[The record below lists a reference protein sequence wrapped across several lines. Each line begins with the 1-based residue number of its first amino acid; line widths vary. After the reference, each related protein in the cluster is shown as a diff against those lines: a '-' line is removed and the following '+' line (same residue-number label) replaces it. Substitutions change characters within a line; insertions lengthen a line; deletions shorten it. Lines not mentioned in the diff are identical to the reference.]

1 MHGVWFRRVGEL
13 GGLTDASQCRG
24 IAENGPDVTLIC
36 QHHFSTGCTSHAIAN
51 TVTSLI
57 LSKKLRLLRTG
68 CASPPQLCWFE
79 SLCSPVCCFAAVL
92 DMPKRAAPWHESGRR
107 PKRTA
112 PWKNR
117 LQQPHKARCMHA
129 NGQTPREIDVIRRRS
144 QKVTTGRGMSGRVIT
159 QK

>member
-1 MHGVWFRRVGEL
+1 
-13 GGLTDASQCRG
+13 LTDASQCRG

-51 TVTSLI
+51 TVTTLI
-57 LSKKLRLLRTG
+57 LSKKLRLLRIPDVPARRSCVG
-68 CASPPQLCWFE
+68 SNRCVAPSVVLPPFSICLNEQHHGMKVAEGLN
-79 SLCSPVCCFAAVL
+79 AQ
-92 DMPKRAAPWHESGRR
+92 HHG
-107 PKRTA
+107 
-112 PWKNR
+112 KNR

-129 NGQTPREIDVIRRRS
+129 NGQTPRDIDVIRRRS